1 MIENLIIWLLAAAP
15 AITAILGIVAAAISI
30 FKNNKTN
37 YKALTDKF
45 EELKQQVLDMKE
57 YQYLKDQLQIVHQE
71 NIELRRK
78 LNELLTTM
86 TNVTHKD

>member
-15 AITAILGIVAAAISI
+15 AITAILGIVAAAIGI

-37 YKALTDKF
+37 YKALADKF
-45 EELKQQVLDMKE
+45 EEVKQQVLDMKE
-57 YQYLKDQLQIVHQE
+57 YQSLKDQLQIVHQE
-71 NIELRRK
+71 NIELRKK
-78 LNELLTTM
+78 LNELLTAM

>member
-15 AITAILGIVAAAISI
+15 AITAILGIVAAAIGI

-37 YKALTDKF
+37 YKALNDKF
-45 EELKQQVLDMKE
+45 EEVKQQVLDMKE
-57 YQYLKDQLQIVHQE
+57 YQSLKDQLQIVHQE
-71 NIELRRK
+71 NIELRKK
-78 LNELLTTM
+78 LNELLTAM

>member
-15 AITAILGIVAAAISI
+15 AITAILGIVAAVIGI

-45 EELKQQVLDMKE
+45 EEVKQQVLDMKE
-57 YQYLKDQLQIVHQE
+57 YQSLKDQLQIVHQE
-71 NIELRRK
+71 NIELRKK
-78 LNELLTTM
+78 LNELLTAM

>member
-15 AITAILGIVAAAISI
+15 AITAILGIVAAAIGI

-37 YKALTDKF
+37 YKTLADKF
-45 EELKQQVLDMKE
+45 EEVKQQVLDMKE
-57 YQYLKDQLQIVHQE
+57 YQSLKDQLQIVHQE
-71 NIELRRK
+71 NIELRKK
-78 LNELLTTM
+78 LNELLTAM